1 MDGNTTI
8 ATLPLARLRVWPGN
22 PRKTVPDLTDLTAS
36 VAKSGVLSPLLV
48 RELPA
53 PAGAVTHE
61 VIAGQCRYL
70 AATAAGLV
78 EVPVLVR
85 ALDDATALELGLVEN
100 AQRNDPAPLEE
111 AEALDALVRTHGRSV
126 EDVAARLGRPVAWAR
141 RRLSLLGL
149 GREARAWLASGKLP
163 LAHALQL
170 AAVDEATQLRVVE
183 RFRHVESLPSSKLF
197 AQDVTTYLRTLA
209 SAPFDAAGCAGCSTR
224 TDVQTDLFGAT
235 PENARCLG
243 PTCWDAKVA
252 GVWAEAQKAAKKRR
266 LPVIAEPVEHDW
278 RGLAR
283 LPDGRLL
290 TATAPSEGARPAAV
304 ARDRHGR
311 VLDLYEPPPAPSDG
325 DAAEEDEAEVPDDR
339 EARAAAAQA
348 RRDAAAAARKVQV
361 AAFVEALTRS
371 PAALVAGLRVALLT
385 AARDLDCGRDLRVV
399 CEAWGGSAAFATDAD
414 IVADLRAADLPLVL
428 VATLCAAWAT
438 DPDAEDATPVE
449 RTLRELVRGGVDAPE
464 ELAPVGQRKSV
475 HGPFFDEDKGMGQGP
490 WVGAKL
496 PCSDCAS
503 IVLQPDERA
512 QCPTCG
518 AVHAGADVVPASWDT
533 KPAATP
539 ATARLWIAEAAWD
552 ALTPDARDD
561 LTEPFGG
568 TTVNWQGTEGYVFA
582 DVPRDETLNALQGM
596 AEALL
601 VEMVESAERPAT
613 GAAVA
618 AEPPQRVIIVSE
630 EGDDWKGARK
640 GLAAWNA
647 EKTPG
652 AGFTAGGRAAPLA
665 MLHTPRVDSADV
677 GKLLARYA
685 KAGRLVLDLGVV
697 DGDKVFDCDPSNRAV
712 RQQWNAVHP
721 KARVSVPEAPRAQ
734 KGGRK

>member
-1 MDGNTTI
+1 MDGNATTI
-8 ATLPLARLRVWPGN
+8 TTLPLARLRVWPGN
-22 PRKTVPDLTDLTAS
+22 PRRTIPDLTDLTAS

-61 VIAGQCRYL
+61 VVAGQCRYL

-85 ALDDATALELGLVEN
+85 DLDDATALELGLTEN

-170 AAVDEATQLRVVE
+170 AAVDEATQARVVE
-183 RFRHVESLPSSKLF
+183 RFRHVEALPPSKLF
-197 AQDVTTYLRTLA
+197 GSDVTTYLRTLA
-209 SAPFDAAGCAGCSTR
+209 SAPFDAAGCGGCPTR

-243 PTCWDAKVA
+243 PTCWEGKVA
-252 GVWAEAQKAAKKRR
+252 DVWTAAQKAAKRR
-266 LPVIAEPVEHDW
+266 KLPVIAEPVTHDW

-283 LPDGRLL
+283 MPDGRLL
-290 TATAPSEGARPAAV
+290 TATAPSEDARPAAV
-304 ARDRHGR
+304 ARDQHGR
-311 VLDLYEPPPAPSDG
+311 VLELYEPPPAPADG
-325 DAAEEDEAEVPDDR
+325 AAEEDEAEVPDDR

-348 RRDAAAAARKVQV
+348 RRDAAAAARKAEVT
-361 AAFVEALTRS
+361 AFVEALTRS

-385 AARDLDCGRDLRVV
+385 AARDLDCTRDLRVV
-399 CEAWGGSAAFATDAD
+399 CEAWGGTTAFATDAD

-428 VATLCAAWAT
+428 AATLCAAWAT

-449 RTLRELVRGGVDAPE
+449 RTLRELVRAPAE
-464 ELAPVGQRKSV
+464 AAPVAPADCVDCGDVLLLPGEQ
-475 HGPFFDEDKGMGQGP
+475 
-490 WVGAKL
+490 AK
-496 PCSDCAS
+496 
-503 IVLQPDERA
+503 
-512 QCPTCG
+512 CPTCG
-518 AVHAGADVVPASWDT
+518 TLHVRAAD
-533 KPAATP
+533 PAATP
-539 ATARLWIAEAAWD
+539 ATARLWIPEAAWD
-552 ALTPDARDD
+552 ALAQDARDD

-568 TTVNWQGTEGYVFA
+568 TLVNWQGTEGFIYA
-582 DVPRDETLNALQGM
+582 DVPRDETLAALQGM

-601 VEMVESAERPAT
+601 VGMVEGAERPAVVP
-613 GAAVA
+613 AAAPPVA
-618 AEPPQRVIIVSE
+618 ADPPQRVIIVSE
-630 EGDDWKGARK
+630 DGADWMGARK
-640 GLAAWNA
+640 GLPAWNA

-652 AGFTAGGRAAPLA
+652 AGANSGGRAAPLA
-665 MLHTPRVDSADV
+665 MLHTPRVDSPDV

-697 DGDKVFDCDPSNRAV
+697 EGDKVFDCDPSNRAV
-712 RQQWNAVHP
+712 REQWNAAHP

-734 KGGRK
+734 KGGAK